1 MTSHPKVRAITR
13 EKKSGGERRGDICWQ
28 FLQQEIHVTN
38 AKIKNTDWKKRLSG
52 FTLFLQNI
60 IKEIGHKNSTAHRC
74 KNEREEEK
82 RPTLLVGWWRNTL
95 TRITKY
101 ANLQTYSHQQ
111 QQARG
116 KTCQTLFKNNFLLCK
131 RHTWRLNRAWLSGY
145 GAAICFGRT
154 KSFHLKIRLFF
165 PSLPVT
171 QYSPLQ
177 TSYICRRIVFA
188 ASCKFAKVQQSTTF
202 NLLPSLGHPA
212 ESDTYWI

>member
-13 EKKSGGERRGDICWQ
+13 EKKSGGERRDICWQ

-145 GAAICFGRT
+145 ETAICFGRT

-165 PSLPVT
+165 SLPPRYPIQSIT
-171 QYSPLQ
+171 NILHLQ
-177 TSYICRRIVFA
+177 
-188 ASCKFAKVQQSTTF
+188 K
-202 NLLPSLGHPA
+202 NSLCGQL
-212 ESDTYWI
+212 

>member
-1 MTSHPKVRAITR
+1 MLNENQWCLVLKEWSDLLFVILPADVVGVLVAHTMYLTFWHHQQFEGWDDKSSKSPRYYQG
-13 EKKSGGERRGDICWQ
+13 EKEWWGKKRYLLTVFAAGNPRDKC
-28 FLQQEIHVTN
+28 
-38 AKIKNTDWKKRLSG
+38 KNQKHRLEEERLSG

-145 GAAICFGRT
+145 E
-154 KSFHLKIRLFF
+154 
-165 PSLPVT
+165 
-171 QYSPLQ
+171 
-177 TSYICRRIVFA
+177 
-188 ASCKFAKVQQSTTF
+188 TTY
-202 NLLPSLGHPA
+202 LL
-212 ESDTYWI
+212 W